1 MNERDRQ
8 SRLYV
13 AKQGEKLRR
22 GRISRREFLRRIG
35 IAGFGVSA
43 AGMMRWDQSLGLAPR
58 RAAAAPAYQATA
70 DMEAWLTEVGSQ
82 FSGSTI
88 RISSESTAPSQ
99 ITSELAQEVFTPLT
113 GIEIQWEQTPLDQV
127 LSKITLDTATES
139 ASNDIYYLDQAW
151 LGRFVNDVVDVRET
165 YLSQGDSLDLNYPGY
180 NFDDFVPELVPAIA
194 AYQGTLVGVPFDIP
208 IFIMSYR
215 TDVFENLGLS
225 VPTTMQEY
233 LDVIIAIDEA
243 GLTNTDL
250 GIEED
255 EPTTIRGTAGQ
266 WRTGHYSLQTD
277 WTAWLW
283 AFGGAHVNADEVS
296 IINNAEGLAGAEYM
310 LELGQRMPA
319 GATTW
324 DWSGQGDAVNQGL
337 TGILINWGEFFPG
350 YDNPETSKVSGLM
363 EVAPLPQEV
372 ALLSPDETAFDEVPA
387 IGHQG
392 GSCLALSR
400 YSEQPDAA
408 WVFLQW
414 ATSPETILAAAQQSN
429 SPVRISTY
437 EAEET
442 QAREVPGVGT
452 TRHFPIT
459 LETIQTRM
467 GTEPHFPSW
476 APVSGT
482 GGPIP
487 TELGLMVTLEQ
498 DPQTTLD
505 NIAAIIDEAIADDRE
520 NGLI

>member
-1 MNERDRQ
+1 MNYKERQR
-8 SRLYV
+8 RLYV
-13 AKQGEKLRR
+13 AKQGEKLRK

-35 IAGFGVSA
+35 IAGFGISA
-43 AGMMRWDQSLGLAPR
+43 AGMMRWDQTLGIAPR
-58 RAAAAPAYQATA
+58 RAAAKPVYQASA
-70 DMEAWLTEVGSQ
+70 DMEAWLSEVGGQ
-82 FSGSTI
+82 FAGSTI

-113 GIEIQWEQTPLDQV
+113 GIEVQWEQTPLDQV
-127 LSKITLDTATES
+127 LSKITLDTATQS

-151 LGRFVNDVVDVRET
+151 LGRFVNDTVDVQEV

-194 AYQGTLVGVPFDIP
+194 AYQGSLVGVPFDIP

-215 TDVFENLGLS
+215 TDVFAELGLEI
-225 VPTTMQEY
+225 PTTMPEY
-233 LDVIIAIDEA
+233 LAVCQAIDAA
-243 GLTNTDL
+243 GLTNADL
-250 GIEED
+250 GIEEA

-266 WRTGHYSLQTD
+266 WRTGHYALQCD

-283 AFGGAHVNADEVS
+283 SHGGSHVNADGVS
-296 IINNAEGLAGAEYM
+296 VINDAAGLEGAEYM
-310 LELGQRMPA
+310 LALGETMPA
-319 GATTW
+319 GSTTW
-324 DWSGQGDAVNQGL
+324 DWSGQGDAVGQGL
-337 TGILINWGEFFPG
+337 AGIVINWGEFFPSW
-350 YDNPETSKVSGLM
+350 DNPDTAKVAGLM
-363 EVAPLPQEV
+363 DTAPLPMEA
-372 ALLSPDETAFDEVPA
+372 ALRSPDETAFDEVAA

-392 GSCLALSR
+392 GSCLALSS

-414 ATSPETILAAAQQSN
+414 ATSPETILAAAAQSN
-429 SPVRISTY
+429 SPVRTSTY
-437 EAEET
+437 ETMSSPE
-442 QAREVPGVGT
+442 PGVGT

-487 TELGLMVTLEQ
+487 TELGLMVTGEQ
-498 DPQTTLD
+498 DAQTTLD
-505 NIAAIIDEAIADDRE
+505 NIAAIIDQAVADDRE
-520 NGLI
+520 NGLL